1 MANDTGERNRAGI
14 LFHLNASRLM
24 DNQRLILFI
33 VFSFSLLLLWEAWQ
47 DKNAPVPTAP
57 SATSAPATG
66 VPTPSEALKATAPP
80 PTTPSTGFSKGP
92 RAVVETDV
100 LRATI
105 DGNGGDLRELQLLS
119 YRETEDKNQVFTLF
133 EDSQT
138 QPYLA
143 QSGLVGEGLPTHRSV
158 FQLNPGTYRLTSG
171 AAQLEVPLV
180 WVDPATGVRV
190 EKTYIFKRGSY
201 QITVRTRVIN
211 GGTQSID
218 LTPYYQFTRHGEAPR
233 GESFF
238 LYTFTG
244 PAFYTDA
251 NKFQKVAF
259 KDIQAGKADFEK
271 TADNG
276 WVGMVQ
282 HHFVSAWLPEGSVK
296 REYYTRALGDGLY
309 SAGVI
314 VAEGTLEPGQQ
325 KTFTVP
331 LYAGPQTQTM
341 LEKTAPGLDLVR
353 DYGWLTPL
361 AYPIYWSLE
370 KIERLVGN
378 WGWAIIILTFLLKL
392 ALYPLSAAGYKSMAK
407 MKKLTPRLQKLKETY
422 GDDRAKL
429 HQSMAEMYKT
439 EKINPL
445 GGCLPILIQ
454 IPVFIALYW
463 VLLAAV
469 EMRGAPWL
477 GWITDLTAP
486 DPWYIL
492 PVIMGIT
499 SILQVKLNPQPMDPM
514 QAKIMMIMPVAF
526 TVMFI
531 FFPAGLVLYW
541 VVNNILSIAQQWM
554 INRQVVG
561 GDKAAAGK
569 A

>member
-1 MANDTGERNRAGI
+1 
-14 LFHLNASRLM
+14 M

-47 DKNAPVPTAP
+47 DKNAPPPVAATA
-57 SATSAPATG
+57 SSAPASG
-66 VPTPSEALKATAPP
+66 APTPSQALNAPAVAP
-80 PTTPSTGFSKGP
+80 AQSGFAKGQ

-105 DGNGGDLRELQLLS
+105 DANGGDLRELQLLP
-119 YRETEDKNQVFTLF
+119 YREVEDKNAVFTLF
-133 EDSQT
+133 EDDRT
-138 QPYLA
+138 RPYLA
-143 QSGLVGEGLPTHRSV
+143 QSGLVGEGLPTHRSAY
-158 FQLNPGTYRLTSG
+158 QLAPGTYRLADG
-171 AAQLEVPLV
+171 ATQLEIPLL
-180 WVDPATGVRV
+180 WNDPASGVTV
-190 EKTYIFKRGSY
+190 EKTYVFKRGSY
-201 QITVRTRVIN
+201 QVDVRTRVVN
-211 GGTQSID
+211 GGAAPLD

-233 GESFF
+233 GSSFF
-238 LYTFTG
+238 LHTYTG

-251 NKFQKVAF
+251 RKFQKVAF
-259 KDIQAGKADFEK
+259 GDIQEGSAEYEKA
-271 TADNG
+271 ADNG

-282 HHFVSAWLPEGSVK
+282 HHFVSAWLPQGNVK
-296 REYYTRALGDGLY
+296 REYYTRSLGDGLY

-314 VAEGTLEPGQQ
+314 LAEGTLAPGQQ
-325 KTFTVP
+325 KDFTVP
-331 LYAGPQTQTM
+331 LYAGPQIQGL
-341 LEKTAPGLDLVR
+341 LEKTAPGLELTR

-361 AYPIYWSLE
+361 AYPIFWSLE

-378 WGWAIIILTFLLKL
+378 WGWAIIILTILLKL

-407 MKKLTPRLQKLKETY
+407 MKKLTPRLQALKETY

-429 HQSMAEMYKT
+429 HQAMAEMYKT

-486 DPWYIL
+486 DPWFIL
-492 PVIMGIT
+492 PIVMGIT

-526 TVMFI
+526 TVMFV

-541 VVNNILSIAQQWM
+541 VVNNILSIAQQWA
-554 INRQVVG
+554 INRQVEG
-561 GDKAAAGK
+561 AKR
-569 A
+569 

>member
-1 MANDTGERNRAGI
+1 
-14 LFHLNASRLM
+14 M

-47 DKNAPVPTAP
+47 DKHAPAPVAP
-57 SATSAPATG
+57 STVSA
-66 VPTPSEALKATAPP
+66 PTPSQALNAPAAAAP
-80 PTTPSTGFSKGP
+80 AQAGFARGQ
-92 RAVVETDV
+92 RAQVETDV

-105 DGNGGDLRELQLLS
+105 DANGGDLRQLQLLP
-119 YRETEDKNQVFTLF
+119 YRETEDKNQIFTLF
-133 EDSQT
+133 EDNRT
-138 QPYLA
+138 RPYLA
-143 QSGLVGEGLPTHRSV
+143 QSGLVGKDLPTHRSV
-158 FQLNPGTYRLTSG
+158 FQLNPGIYRLVGG

-180 WVDPATGVRV
+180 WNDPATGVRV
-190 EKTYIFKRGSY
+190 EKTYVFKRGSY
-201 QITVRTRVIN
+201 QIAVRTRVIN
-211 GGTQSID
+211 NGSQPVE
-218 LTPYYQFTRHGEAPR
+218 LTPYYQFTRHAEAPR
-233 GESFF
+233 GSSFF
-238 LYTFTG
+238 LHTYTG

-251 NKFQKVAF
+251 KKFQKVAF
-259 KDIQAGKADFEK
+259 NDIQEGKAEFEK
-271 TADNG
+271 TANNG

-282 HHFVSAWLPEGSVK
+282 HHFVSAWLPEDSVK

-314 VAEGTLEPGQQ
+314 LAEGTLAPGQQ

-331 LYAGPQTQTM
+331 LYAGPQIQSV
-341 LEKTAPGLDLVR
+341 LEKAAPGLEHAR

-361 AYPIYWSLE
+361 AYPIFWALE

-378 WGWAIIILTFLLKL
+378 WGWAIIILTILLKL

-407 MKKLTPRLQKLKETY
+407 MKKLTPRLQQLKETF

-429 HQSMAEMYKT
+429 HQAMAEMYKT

-445 GGCLPILIQ
+445 GGCLPILVQ

-477 GWITDLTAP
+477 GWITDLTVP
-486 DPWYIL
+486 DPWFIL
-492 PVIMGIT
+492 PIVMGVT

-526 TVMFI
+526 TVMFV

-541 VVNNILSIAQQWM
+541 VVNNILSIAQQWA
-554 INRQVVG
+554 INKQVEG
-561 GDKAAAGK
+561 GGKTVPGK

>member
-1 MANDTGERNRAGI
+1 
-14 LFHLNASRLM
+14 M

-33 VFSFSLLLLWEAWQ
+33 VFSFSLLLLWQAWQ
-47 DKNAPVPTAP
+47 DKQAPAPVAPTA
-57 SATSAPATG
+57 TSSPATA
-66 VPTPSEALKATAPP
+66 VPTPSQALTAPAAAP
-80 PTTPSTGFSKGP
+80 VQSGFARGQ

-105 DGNGGDLRELQLLS
+105 DANGGDLRELQLLT
-119 YRETEDKNQVFTLF
+119 YRETDDRSQVFTLF
-133 EDSQT
+133 EDERT

-143 QSGLVGEGLPTHRSV
+143 QSGLVGKGLPTHRSV
-158 FQLNPGTYRLTSG
+158 YELTPGTYRLTGG
-171 AAQLEVPLV
+171 AERLEVPLV
-180 WVDPATGVRV
+180 WTDAASGVRV
-190 EKTYIFKRGSY
+190 EKTYVFTRGSY
-201 QITVRTRVIN
+201 QIAVRTRVVN
-211 GGTQSID
+211 GGSEPVE

-233 GESFF
+233 GSSFF
-238 LYTFTG
+238 LPTYTG
-244 PAFYTDA
+244 AAFYTDA
-251 NKFQKVAF
+251 SKFQKVAYE
-259 KDIQAGKADFEK
+259 DIQDGSAEFDK

-282 HHFVSAWLPEGSVK
+282 HHFVSAWLPEAGVK

-309 SAGVI
+309 SAGAI
-314 VAEGTLEPGQQ
+314 LAAGTLAPGEER
-325 KTFTVP
+325 TLTVP
-331 LYAGPQTQTM
+331 MYAGPQIQSV
-341 LEKTAPGLDLVR
+341 LEQTAPGLDLTR

-361 AYPIYWSLE
+361 AYPIFWVLE

-378 WGWAIIILTFLLKL
+378 WGWAIIILTVLLKL

-407 MKKLTPRLQKLKETY
+407 MKKLTPRLQQLKETY

-429 HQSMAEMYKT
+429 HQAMAEMYKT

-492 PVIMGIT
+492 PIVMGVT

-514 QAKIMMIMPVAF
+514 QAKIMMIMPVGF

-541 VVNNILSIAQQWM
+541 VVNNILSIAQQWA
-554 INRQVVG
+554 INKQVE
-561 GDKAAAGK
+561 AAPAR
-569 A
+569 

>member
-1 MANDTGERNRAGI
+1 
-14 LFHLNASRLM
+14 M

-47 DKNAPVPTAP
+47 DKHAPPP
-57 SATSAPATG
+57 SAATVASAPAANAP
-66 VPTPSEALKATAPP
+66 PTPGQALNAPAAAP
-80 PTTPSTGFSKGP
+80 AQAGFVAGA

-105 DGNGGDLRELQLLS
+105 DANGGDLRQLKLLK

-133 EDSQT
+133 EDRQT

-143 QSGLVGEGLPTHRSV
+143 QSGMVGKALPTHRSV
-158 FQLNPGTYRLTSG
+158 YQLNPGTYRLTGG
-171 AAQLEVPLV
+171 AVQLEVPLV
-180 WVDPATGVRV
+180 WSDPATGVRV

-211 GGTQSID
+211 GGTQPID
-218 LTPYYQFTRHGEAPR
+218 LTPYYQFTRYGGAPR
-233 GESFF
+233 GASFF
-238 LYTFTG
+238 LHTYTG

-251 NKFQKVAF
+251 NKFQKVTF
-259 KDIQAGKADFEK
+259 KDIQEGKAEYEK

-276 WVGMVQ
+276 WVGLVQ

-296 REYYTRALGDGLY
+296 REYYTRALGNDLY

-314 VAEGTLEPGQQ
+314 LAEGTLAPGQQ
-325 KTFTVP
+325 KTFTMP
-331 LYAGPQTQTM
+331 LYAGPQTQM
-341 LEKTAPGLDLVR
+341 VLEKTAPGLELAR

-361 AYPIYWSLE
+361 AYPIFWSLA

-378 WGWAIIILTFLLKL
+378 WGWAIIILTVLLKS
-392 ALYPLSAAGYKSMAK
+392 ALYPLSAAGYKSMAR
-407 MKKLTPRLQKLKETY
+407 MKKLTPRLQKLKETF

-429 HQSMAEMYKT
+429 HQAMAEMYKT

-486 DPWYIL
+486 DPWFIL

-514 QAKIMMIMPVAF
+514 QAKIMMIMPIAF
-526 TVMFI
+526 TVMFV

-541 VVNNILSIAQQWM
+541 VVNNILSIAQQWA
-554 INRQVVG
+554 INKQVVG
-561 GDKAAAGK
+561 AQAKKG
-569 A
+569 

>member
-1 MANDTGERNRAGI
+1 
-14 LFHLNASRLM
+14 M

-33 VFSFSLLLLWEAWQ
+33 VFSFSLLLLWESWQ
-47 DKNAPVPTAP
+47 GKHARPPTAP
-57 SATSAPATG
+57 TAQSTPAAG
-66 VPTPSEALKATAPP
+66 NAPTPSQALNAPAAAP
-80 PTTPSTGFSKGP
+80 AQAGFAKGA
-92 RAVVETDV
+92 RALVETDV

-105 DGNGGDLRELQLLS
+105 DANGGDIRQLELLA
-119 YRETEDKNQVFTLF
+119 YRETEDKNKVFTLF
-133 EDSQT
+133 EETQT
-138 QPYLA
+138 APYLA
-143 QSGLVGEGLPTHRSV
+143 QSGLVGKNMPTHRSQY
-158 FQLNPGTYRLTSG
+158 QLNPGAYRLRGG
-171 AAQLEVPLV
+171 AVQVEVPLV
-180 WVDPATGVRV
+180 WTDPETGVRV

-211 GGTQSID
+211 GGTQPID
-218 LTPYYQFTRHGEAPR
+218 LTPYYQLTRHGEAPR
-233 GESFF
+233 GSSFF
-238 LYTFTG
+238 LYTYTG

-251 NKFQKVAF
+251 NKFQKVSF
-259 KDIQAGKADFEK
+259 SDIQEGKAEFEK
-271 TADNG
+271 KADNG

-282 HHFVSAWLPEGSVK
+282 HHFVSAWLPESTVK
-296 REYYTRALGDGLY
+296 REYYTRSLGDGLY

-314 VAEGTLEPGQQ
+314 LAEGTLAPGQQ
-325 KTFTVP
+325 KTFTMP
-331 LYAGPQTQTM
+331 LFAGPQIQGL
-341 LEKTAPGLDLVR
+341 LEKTAPGLDLSR

-361 AYPIYWSLE
+361 AYPIFWVLD

-378 WGWAIIILTFLLKL
+378 WGWAIIILTVLLKL
-392 ALYPLSAAGYKSMAK
+392 MLYPLSAAGYKSMAK
-407 MKKLTPRLQKLKETY
+407 MKKLTPRLQQLKETF

-429 HQSMAEMYKT
+429 HQAMADMYKT

-477 GWITDLTAP
+477 GWITDLTSP
-486 DPWYIL
+486 DPWFIL
-492 PVIMGIT
+492 PVIMGVT
-499 SILQVKLNPQPMDPM
+499 SLLQVKLNPQPMDPM

-526 TVMFI
+526 TVMFV

-541 VVNNILSIAQQWM
+541 VVNNILSIAQQWA
-554 INRQVVG
+554 INKQVEG
-561 GDKAAAGK
+561 GGKAASGK

>member
-1 MANDTGERNRAGI
+1 
-14 LFHLNASRLM
+14 M

-47 DKNAPVPTAP
+47 SKHEPALPTSVGSTEQSAVPSP
-57 SATSAPATG
+57 SQELTTSAA
-66 VPTPSEALKATAPP
+66 VPSS
-80 PTTPSTGFSKGP
+80 PSTIQSGFAKGN
-92 RAVVETDV
+92 RAIVETDV
-100 LRATI
+100 LRAEI
-105 DGNGGDLRELQLLS
+105 DANGGDLRNLQLLP
-119 YRETEDKNQVFTLF
+119 YRETEDKSKVFTLF
-133 EDSQT
+133 EDST
-138 QPYLA
+138 NRPYLA
-143 QSGLVGEGLPTHRSV
+143 QSGLIGEGMPSHRTP
-158 FQLNPGTYRLTSG
+158 FQINPGTYRLSGG

-180 WVDPATGVRV
+180 WSDPSTGLRI
-190 EKTYIFKRGSY
+190 EKTYVFKRGSY
-201 QITVRTRVIN
+201 EIDLKTRVIN
-211 GGTQSID
+211 EGSTAID

-238 LYTFTG
+238 LYTYTG

-251 NKFQKVAF
+251 KKFQKVNFA
-259 KDIQAGKADFEK
+259 DIEKGKADHEK
-271 TADNG
+271 TATDG
-276 WVGMVQ
+276 WAGMIQ
-282 HHFVSAWLPEGSVK
+282 HHFVSAWLPRDGVK
-296 REYYTRALGDGLY
+296 REYYTRSLGEGLY

-314 VAEGTLEPGQQ
+314 LAEGQLAPGEER
-325 KTFTVP
+325 TVSIP
-331 LYAGPQTQTM
+331 LYAGPQVQSV
-341 LEKTAPGLDLVR
+341 LEKTAPGLDLSR

-361 AYPIYWSLE
+361 AYPIFWSLE

-378 WGWAIIILTFLLKL
+378 WGWAIIILTILIKL

-407 MKKLTPRLQKLKETY
+407 MKKLTPRLQQLKETF

-429 HQSMAEMYKT
+429 HQAMAEMYKK

-469 EMRGAPWL
+469 EMRGAPWI

-486 DPWYIL
+486 DPWFIL
-492 PVIMGIT
+492 PVVMGIT

-526 TVMFI
+526 TVMFV

-541 VVNNILSIAQQWM
+541 VVNNILSIAQQWA
-554 INRQVVG
+554 INRQVIRAETR
-561 GDKAAAGK
+561 KA
-569 A
+569 

>member
-1 MANDTGERNRAGI
+1 
-14 LFHLNASRLM
+14 M

-47 DKNAPVPTAP
+47 DKH
-57 SATSAPATG
+57 
-66 VPTPSEALKATAPP
+66 APP
-80 PTTPSTGFSKGP
+80 PAAPTAASVPAAGALPSPSQVLNTPAATTTAQTGFAKGP
-92 RAVVETDV
+92 QAVVETDV
-100 LRATI
+100 YRATI
-105 DGNGGDLRELQLLS
+105 DANGGDLRELQLLS
-119 YRETEDKNQVFTLF
+119 YRESEDKNQVFTLF
-133 EDSQT
+133 EGNQT

-143 QSGLVGEGLPTHRSV
+143 QSGLVGKDLPTHRSL
-158 FQLNPGTYRLTSG
+158 FQLNPGTYRLTGG

-180 WVDPATGVRV
+180 WDDPATGVRV

-201 QITVRTRVIN
+201 QIALKIRVIN
-211 GGTQSID
+211 NGTQPID
-218 LTPYYQFTRHGEAPR
+218 LTPYFQFTRHGEAPR
-233 GESFF
+233 GSSFF
-238 LYTFTG
+238 LHTYTG

-251 NKFQKVAF
+251 KKFQKVAF
-259 KDIQAGKADFEK
+259 KDIQDGKADFEK

-276 WVGMVQ
+276 WMGMVQ
-282 HHFVSAWLPEGSVK
+282 HHFVTAWLPEGSIK
-296 REYYTRALGDGLY
+296 REYYTRALGNGLY

-314 VAEGTLEPGQQ
+314 LAEGILEPGQE

-331 LYAGPQTQTM
+331 LYAGPQTQKL
-341 LEKTAPGLDLVR
+341 LEKTAPGLDLSR

-361 AYPIYWSLE
+361 AYPIFWALE
-370 KIERLVGN
+370 KIERIVGN
-378 WGWAIIILTFLLKL
+378 WGWAIIILTILLKL

-429 HQSMAEMYKT
+429 HQAMAEMYKT

-469 EMRGAPWL
+469 EMRGAPWI

-486 DPWYIL
+486 DPYFIL
-492 PVIMGIT
+492 PIIMGVT
-499 SILQVKLNPQPMDPM
+499 SLLQVKLNPQPMDPM

-526 TVMFI
+526 TVMFV

-541 VVNNILSIAQQWM
+541 VTNNILSIAQQWA
-554 INRQVVG
+554 INKQVEG
-561 GDKAAAGK
+561 GGKAASGK

>member
-1 MANDTGERNRAGI
+1 
-14 LFHLNASRLM
+14 M

-47 DKNAPVPTAP
+47 DKNAPAPVAPTTA
-57 SATSAPATG
+57 SAPAG
-66 VPTPSEALKATAPP
+66 QAPTPSQTLNAPAAAPVQTA
-80 PTTPSTGFSKGP
+80 GFAKGQ

-105 DGNGGDLRELQLLS
+105 DANGGDLRQLQLLP
-119 YRETEDKNQVFTLF
+119 YRETEDRNQVFTLF
-133 EDSQT
+133 EDSPT
-138 QPYLA
+138 TPYLA
-143 QSGLVGEGLPTHRSV
+143 QSGLVGKGLPTHRSV
-158 FQLNPGTYRLTSG
+158 FQLQPGTRLLADG
-171 AAQLEVPLV
+171 VAQLEIPLV

-201 QITVRTRVIN
+201 QIDVKTRVIN
-211 GGTQSID
+211 NSAEPLD

-233 GESFF
+233 GSTFF
-238 LYTFTG
+238 LPTYTG
-244 PAFYTDA
+244 AAVYTDA
-251 NKFQKVAF
+251 KKFQKIAF
-259 KDIQAGKADFEK
+259 KDIQDGKADFEK
-271 TADNG
+271 TASDG
-276 WVGMVQ
+276 WVGMLQ
-282 HHFVSAWLPEGSVK
+282 HHFVSAWLPQGSAK
-296 REYYTRALGDGLY
+296 REFYTRAQGDGLY
-309 SAGVI
+309 TAGVI
-314 VAEGTLEPGQQ
+314 QAEGMLSPGQE

-331 LYAGPQTQTM
+331 LYAGPQTQAV
-341 LEKTAPGLDLVR
+341 LEKTAPGLELSR

-361 AYPIYWSLE
+361 AYPIFWALE
-370 KIERLVGN
+370 KIERIVGN
-378 WGWAIIILTFLLKL
+378 WGWAIIILTIFIKV

-429 HQSMAEMYKT
+429 HQAMAEMYKT

-469 EMRGAPWL
+469 EMRGAPWI

-486 DPWYIL
+486 DPWFIL
-492 PVIMGIT
+492 PIVMGVT

-526 TVMFI
+526 TVMFV

-554 INRQVVG
+554 INRQVEG
-561 GDKAAAGK
+561 AAAR
-569 A
+569 

>member
-1 MANDTGERNRAGI
+1 
-14 LFHLNASRLM
+14 M

-47 DKNAPVPTAP
+47 SKQEPVPAPVTRE
-57 SATSAPATG
+57 ATGQTG
-66 VPTPSEALKATAPP
+66 VPTPSPALGSPAAVPASAPVQ
-80 PTTPSTGFSKGP
+80 SGFARGE

-100 LRATI
+100 LRAEI
-105 DGNGGDLRELQLLS
+105 DANGGDLRRLQLLP
-119 YRETEDKNQVFTLF
+119 YRETEDKTKVFTLF
-133 EDSQT
+133 EDSPDR
-138 QPYLA
+138 PYLA
-143 QSGLVGEGLPTHRSV
+143 QSGLVGQGMPTHRTP
-158 FQLNPGTYRLTSG
+158 FQINPGTYRFTGG
-171 AAQLEVPLV
+171 ATQLEVPLV
-180 WVDPATGVRV
+180 WNDPATGVRI
-190 EKTYIFKRGSY
+190 EKTYLFKRGSY
-201 QITVRTRVIN
+201 QIELKTRVVN
-211 GGTQSID
+211 QGSTPID

-238 LYTFTG
+238 LYTYTG

-251 NKFQKVAF
+251 KKFQKVKF
-259 KDIQAGKADFEK
+259 EDIVKGKAEHEK
-271 TADNG
+271 TANDG
-276 WVGMVQ
+276 WVGMIQ
-282 HHFVSAWLPEGSVK
+282 HHFVSAWLPRDGVK
-296 REYYTRALGDGLY
+296 REYYTRSLGEGLY

-314 VAEGTLEPGQQ
+314 LSEGQLAPGQE
-325 KTFTVP
+325 KTFSIP
-331 LYAGPQTQTM
+331 LYGGPQTQVV
-341 LEKTAPGLDLVR
+341 LEKMAPGLDLSR

-361 AYPIYWSLE
+361 AYPIFWSLE
-370 KIERLVGN
+370 KIERIVGN
-378 WGWAIIILTFLLKL
+378 WGWAIIILTILIKL

-407 MKKLTPRLQKLKETY
+407 MKKLTPRLQQLKETF

-429 HQSMAEMYKT
+429 HQAMAEMYKK

-492 PVIMGIT
+492 PIVMGIT

-526 TVMFI
+526 TVMFV

-541 VVNNILSIAQQWM
+541 VVNNILSIAQQWA
-554 INRQVVG
+554 INRQVVSAEAR
-561 GDKAAAGK
+561 KA
-569 A
+569 

>member
-1 MANDTGERNRAGI
+1 
-14 LFHLNASRLM
+14 M

-47 DKNAPVPTAP
+47 DKSAPQPTVP

-66 VPTPSEALKATAPP
+66 VPAPSEALKATAPP
-80 PTTPSTGFSKGP
+80 ATPSTGFGRGS

-105 DGNGGDLRELQLLS
+105 DANGGDLRELKLLQ

-143 QSGLVGEGLPTHRSV
+143 QSGLVGKGLPTHRSM

-171 AAQLEVPLV
+171 DAQLEVPLV
-180 WVDPATGVRV
+180 WDDPDTGVRV
-190 EKTYIFKRGSY
+190 EKTYVFKRGSY

-211 GGTQSID
+211 GGTQPID

-238 LYTFTG
+238 IHSYTG

-251 NKFQKVAF
+251 EKFQKVAF

-282 HHFVSAWLPEGSVK
+282 HHFVSAWLPESGVK

-309 SAGVI
+309 TAGVI
-314 VAEGTLEPGQQ
+314 VAEGVLAPGQQ

-331 LYAGPQTQTM
+331 LYVGPQTQTV
-341 LEKTAPGLDLVR
+341 LEKTAPGLELTR

-361 AYPIYWSLE
+361 AYPIFWSLE

-407 MKKLTPRLQKLKETY
+407 MKKLTPRLQSLKETY

-429 HQSMAEMYKT
+429 HQAMAEMYKT

-492 PVIMGIT
+492 PIVMGIT

-541 VVNNILSIAQQWM
+541 VVNNILSIAQQWA

-561 GDKAAAGK
+561 GDKPAAGK

>member
-1 MANDTGERNRAGI
+1 
-14 LFHLNASRLM
+14 M

-47 DKNAPVPTAP
+47 EKHAPPPVAPTTA
-57 SATSAPATG
+57 SAPAAASTPP
-66 VPTPSEALKATAPP
+66 VPGQVLNAPAAAP
-80 PTTPSTGFSKGP
+80 AQAGFVSGA

-100 LRATI
+100 LSATI
-105 DGNGGDLRELQLLS
+105 DANGGDLRQLKLLK
-119 YRETEDKNQVFTLF
+119 YRETENKNQVFTLF

-143 QSGLVGEGLPTHRSV
+143 QSGLIGQGMPTHRSV
-158 FQLNPGTYRLTSG
+158 FQLNPGTYRLTGG
-171 AAQLEVPLV
+171 AVQLEVPLV
-180 WVDPATGVRV
+180 WNDPATGVRV
-190 EKTYIFKRGSY
+190 EKTYVFKRGSY
-201 QITVRTRVIN
+201 EVMVRTRVIN
-211 GGTQSID
+211 NGTKPVD
-218 LTPYYQFTRHGEAPR
+218 LTPYYQFTRYGGAPR
-233 GESFF
+233 GASFF
-238 LYTFTG
+238 LHTYTG

-251 NKFQKVAF
+251 KKFQKVAF
-259 KDIQAGKADFEK
+259 KSIEEGKAEFEK

-282 HHFVSAWLPEGSVK
+282 HHFVSAWLPEGPIK
-296 REYYTRALGDGLY
+296 REFYTRALGNDLY

-314 VAEGTLEPGQQ
+314 LSEGQLAPGQQ
-325 KTFTVP
+325 KTFTMP
-331 LYAGPQTQTM
+331 LYAGPQTQKV
-341 LEKTAPGLDLVR
+341 LEKTAPGLDLAR

-361 AYPIYWSLE
+361 AYPIFWSLAQ
-370 KIERLVGN
+370 IERLVGN
-378 WGWAIIILTFLLKL
+378 WGWAIIILTLLLKM

-407 MKKLTPRLQKLKETY
+407 MKKLTPRLQQLKESF

-429 HQSMAEMYKT
+429 HQAMADMYKT

-469 EMRGAPWL
+469 EMRGAPWV

-486 DPWYIL
+486 DPWFIL
-492 PVIMGIT
+492 PVIMGVT

-526 TVMFI
+526 TVMFV

-541 VVNNILSIAQQWM
+541 VVNNILSIAQQWA
-554 INRQVVG
+554 INKQVVG
-561 GDKAAAGK
+561 AEARKA
-569 A
+569 

>member
-1 MANDTGERNRAGI
+1 
-14 LFHLNASRLM
+14 M

-47 DKNAPVPTAP
+47 DKGAPAPSAP
-57 SATSAPATG
+57 SATSAPAIG
-66 VPTPSEALKATAPP
+66 VPTPSEALNATAPP
-80 PTTPSTGFSKGP
+80 AAPASGFGKGP

-105 DGNGGDLRELQLLS
+105 DSNGADLRELQLLP

-133 EDSQT
+133 GDSQT

-143 QSGLVGEGLPTHRSV
+143 QSGLVGKSLPTHRSA
-158 FQLNPGTYRLTSG
+158 FQLNPGTYRLSSG

-180 WVDPATGVRV
+180 WEDPATGVRV

-201 QITVRTRVIN
+201 QITVRTRVVN
-211 GGTQSID
+211 GGTEPIE

-238 LYTFTG
+238 IHTYTG

-251 NKFQKVAF
+251 KKFQKVAF
-259 KDIQAGKADFEK
+259 KDIEAGKADFEK

-282 HHFVSAWLPEGSVK
+282 HHFVSAWLPEGSAK

-314 VAEGTLEPGQQ
+314 VAEGTLAPGQQ

-341 LEKTAPGLDLVR
+341 LEKTAPGLELVR

-361 AYPIYWSLE
+361 AYPIFWSLE

-407 MKKLTPRLQKLKETY
+407 MKKLTPRLQKLKETF

-429 HQSMAEMYKT
+429 HQAMAEMYKT

-477 GWITDLTAP
+477 GWVTDLTAP

-526 TVMFI
+526 TVMFV

-541 VVNNILSIAQQWM
+541 VVNNILSIAQQWV
-554 INRQVVG
+554 INRQVVAG
-561 GDKAAAGK
+561 GKPDAGK

>member
-1 MANDTGERNRAGI
+1 
-14 LFHLNASRLM
+14 M

-47 DKNAPVPTAP
+47 DKSAPQSTVP
-57 SATSAPATG
+57 SAMSAPATG
-66 VPTPSEALKATAPP
+66 VPAPSEALKATAPP
-80 PTTPSTGFSKGP
+80 ATPSTGFGKGP

-100 LRATI
+100 LHATI
-105 DGNGGDLRELQLLS
+105 DANGGDLRELKLLQ

-143 QSGLVGEGLPTHRSV
+143 QSGLVGKGLPTHRSM
-158 FQLNPGTYRLTSG
+158 FQLKPGTYRLASG

-180 WVDPATGVRV
+180 WDDPATGVRV

-201 QITVRTRVIN
+201 QITVKTRVIN
-211 GGTQSID
+211 GGTQPID

-238 LYTFTG
+238 LYTYTG
-244 PAFYTDA
+244 AAVYTDA
-251 NKFQKVAF
+251 KKFQKVAF
-259 KDIQAGKADFEK
+259 KDIQEGKPDFEK
-271 TADNG
+271 TANNG

-309 SAGVI
+309 TAGVI
-314 VAEGTLEPGQQ
+314 VAEGALAPGQQ

-331 LYAGPQTQTM
+331 LYAGPQTQVV
-341 LEKTAPGLDLVR
+341 LEKTAPGLELTR

-361 AYPIYWSLE
+361 AYPIFWSLE

-492 PVIMGIT
+492 PIIMGIT

-541 VVNNILSIAQQWM
+541 VVNNILSIAQQWA

-561 GDKAAAGK
+561 GDKPAAGK

>member
-1 MANDTGERNRAGI
+1 
-14 LFHLNASRLM
+14 M

-33 VFSFSLLLLWEAWQ
+33 VFSFSLLLLWEGWQ
-47 DKNAPVPTAP
+47 SKHAPQPVTPV
-57 SATSAPATG
+57 ATG
-66 VPTPSEALKATAPP
+66 VPAASTP
-80 PTTPSTGFSKGP
+80 PTPGQTLNAPVAAPAQAGFNKGA

-100 LRATI
+100 LHATI
-105 DGNGGDLRELQLLS
+105 DANGGDLRELKLLK
-119 YRETEDKNQVFTLF
+119 YRETEDKNKVFTLF
-133 EDSQT
+133 EDTRT

-143 QSGLVGEGLPTHRSV
+143 QSGLVGKDLPTHRST
-158 FQLNPGTYRLTSG
+158 FQLNPGTYRLSG
-171 AAQLEVPLV
+171 GAVQVEVPLV
-180 WVDPATGVRV
+180 WSDPVTGVRV

-211 GGTQSID
+211 GGTQPID

-238 LYTFTG
+238 LHTYTG

-251 NKFQKVAF
+251 KKFQKVSF
-259 KDIQAGKADFEK
+259 SDIQEGKGEFEK

-276 WVGMVQ
+276 WMSLVQ
-282 HHFVSAWLPEGSVK
+282 HHFVSAWLPEGNVK
-296 REYYTRALGDGLY
+296 REYYTRTLGDGLY

-314 VAEGTLEPGQQ
+314 LAEGTLAPGLQ

-331 LYAGPQTQTM
+331 LYAGPQTQNV
-341 LEKTAPGLDLVR
+341 LETTAPGLELAR

-361 AYPIYWSLE
+361 AYPIFWALD

-378 WGWAIIILTFLLKL
+378 WGWAIIILTLLLKI

-407 MKKLTPRLQKLKETY
+407 MKKLTPRLQQLKESF

-429 HQSMAEMYKT
+429 HQAMAEMYKT

-486 DPWYIL
+486 DPWFIL
-492 PVIMGIT
+492 PVIMGVT

-526 TVMFI
+526 TVMFV

-554 INRQVVG
+554 INKQVEG
-561 GDKAAAGK
+561 APAGK
-569 A
+569 S

>member
-1 MANDTGERNRAGI
+1 
-14 LFHLNASRLM
+14 M

-47 DKNAPVPTAP
+47 SKQEPALPTGVVSSEQSAAP
-57 SATSAPATG
+57 SPTQELAKSAALPTS
-66 VPTPSEALKATAPP
+66 
-80 PTTPSTGFSKGP
+80 PSTNQSGFAKGD
-92 RAVVETDV
+92 RAIVETDV
-100 LRATI
+100 LRAEI
-105 DGNGGDLRELQLLS
+105 DANGGDLRNLQLLS
-119 YRETEDKNQVFTLF
+119 YRETEDKSKVFTLF
-133 EDSQT
+133 EDST
-138 QPYLA
+138 NRPYLA
-143 QSGLVGEGLPTHRSV
+143 QSGLIGEGMPSHRTP
-158 FQLNPGTYRLTSG
+158 FQINPGNYRLSGG

-180 WVDPATGVRV
+180 WSDPSTGLRI
-190 EKTYIFKRGSY
+190 EKTYVFKRGSY
-201 QITVRTRVIN
+201 EIDLKTRVIN
-211 GGTQSID
+211 EGTTAVD
-218 LTPYYQFTRHGEAPR
+218 LTPYYQLTRHGEAPR

-238 LYTFTG
+238 LYTYTG
-244 PAFYTDA
+244 PSFYTDA
-251 NKFQKVAF
+251 KKFQKVTFA
-259 KDIQAGKADFEK
+259 DIEKGKADHEK
-271 TADNG
+271 TAADG

-282 HHFVSAWLPEGSVK
+282 HHFVSAWLPRDGVK
-296 REYYTRALGDGLY
+296 REYYTRSLGEGLY

-314 VAEGTLEPGQQ
+314 LAEGQLAPGEER
-325 KTFTVP
+325 TFSIP
-331 LYAGPQTQTM
+331 LYAGPQVQSV
-341 LEKTAPGLDLVR
+341 LEKTAPGLDLSR

-361 AYPIYWSLE
+361 AYPIFWSLE

-378 WGWAIIILTFLLKL
+378 WGWAIIILTILIKL

-407 MKKLTPRLQKLKETY
+407 MKKLTPRLQQLKETF

-429 HQSMAEMYKT
+429 HQAMAEMYKK

-469 EMRGAPWL
+469 EMRGAPWV

-492 PVIMGIT
+492 PIVMGIT

-526 TVMFI
+526 TVMFV

-541 VVNNILSIAQQWM
+541 VVNNILSIAQQWA
-554 INRQVVG
+554 INQQVIRAEAR
-561 GDKAAAGK
+561 KS
-569 A
+569 

>member
-1 MANDTGERNRAGI
+1 M
-14 LFHLNASRLM
+14 ASRGSKRNTDGHVGIPFKLTASRSM

-47 DKNAPVPTAP
+47 GKH
-57 SATSAPATG
+57 
-66 VPTPSEALKATAPP
+66 APP
-80 PTTPSTGFSKGP
+80 PTAPTEASAPVTGVPPTPSQGLNAPAAAPAQAGFAKGA

-105 DGNGGDLRELQLLS
+105 DANGGDLRRLELLP
-119 YRETEDKNQVFTLF
+119 YRETEDKNKVFTLF
-133 EDSQT
+133 EDNQT

-143 QSGLVGEGLPTHRSV
+143 QSGLIGKDLPTHRSV
-158 FQLNPGTYRLTSG
+158 FQLNPGTYRLNGG
-171 AAQLEVPLV
+171 AVQVEVPLV
-180 WVDPATGVRV
+180 WSDPATGMRV

-201 QITVRTRVIN
+201 QIAVRTRVIN
-211 GGTQSID
+211 GGKQPID
-218 LTPYYQFTRHGEAPR
+218 LTPYYQFTRYGGAPR
-233 GESFF
+233 GSSFF
-238 LYTFTG
+238 LHTYTG
-244 PAFYTDA
+244 PAFYTDTK
-251 NKFQKVAF
+251 KFQKIAF
-259 KDIQAGKADFEK
+259 KAIQEGKADLEK

-276 WVGMVQ
+276 WAGLVQ
-282 HHFVSAWLPEGSVK
+282 HHFVAAWLPEGSIK
-296 REYYTRALGDGLY
+296 REFYTRSLGNDLY
-309 SAGVI
+309 SSGVI
-314 VAEGTLEPGQQ
+314 LAEGTLEPGQQ
-325 KTFTVP
+325 KVFTVP
-331 LYAGPQTQTM
+331 LYAGPQTQIL
-341 LEKTAPGLDLVR
+341 LEKTAPGLDLAR

-361 AYPIYWSLE
+361 AFPIFWALQQ
-370 KIERLVGN
+370 IERLVGN
-378 WGWAIIILTFLLKL
+378 WGWAIIILTILLKV
-392 ALYPLSAAGYKSMAK
+392 ALFPLSAAGYKSMAK
-407 MKKLTPRLQKLKETY
+407 MKKLTPRLQQLKETY

-429 HQSMAEMYKT
+429 HQAMAEMYKT

-486 DPWYIL
+486 DPLFIL
-492 PVIMGIT
+492 PIVMGIT

-514 QAKIMMIMPVAF
+514 QAKIMMIMPMAF
-526 TVMFI
+526 TVMFV

-541 VVNNILSIAQQWM
+541 VVNNILSITQQWV
-554 INRQVVG
+554 INKQVG
-561 GDKAAAGK
+561 GADKAK

>member
-1 MANDTGERNRAGI
+1 
-14 LFHLNASRLM
+14 M

-47 DKNAPVPTAP
+47 GKHAPAPAEPAPASVAGTNASPTPSQLLNAPVA
-57 SATSAPATG
+57 APAPAGLT
-66 VPTPSEALKATAPP
+66 
-80 PTTPSTGFSKGP
+80 KGL

-105 DGNGGDLRELQLLS
+105 DANGGDLRQLQLLP
-119 YRETEDKNQVFTLF
+119 YRETEDKNHLFTLF
-133 EDSQT
+133 EDGQT
-138 QPYLA
+138 RPYLA
-143 QSGLVGEGLPTHRSV
+143 QSGLVGKGLPTHRSE
-158 FQLNPGTYRLTSG
+158 FQLDPGTYRLAEG

-180 WVDPATGVRV
+180 WNDPATGLKV
-190 EKTYIFKRGSY
+190 EKTYIFSRGSY
-201 QITVRTRVIN
+201 QIAVRTRVIN
-211 GGTQSID
+211 SGSQPVE
-218 LTPYYQFTRHGEAPR
+218 LVPYYQFTRHGEAPR
-233 GESFF
+233 GSTFF
-238 LYTFTG
+238 LPTYTG

-251 NKFQKVAF
+251 GKFQKVAF
-259 KDIQAGKADFEK
+259 NDIQEGKANFEK
-271 TADNG
+271 SANNG
-276 WVGMVQ
+276 WVGLVQ
-282 HHFVSAWLPEGSVK
+282 HHFVSAWLPAGSVK
-296 REYYTRALGDGLY
+296 REFYARALGDGLY

-314 VAEGTLEPGQQ
+314 LAEGTLAPGQQ
-325 KTFTVP
+325 KTITMS
-331 LYAGPQTQTM
+331 LYAGPQIQAV
-341 LEKTAPGLDLVR
+341 LENAAPGLDLAR

-361 AYPIYWSLE
+361 AYPIFWALE
-370 KIERLVGN
+370 KIEGIVGN
-378 WGWAIIILTFLLKL
+378 WGWAIIILTILIKL

-429 HQSMAEMYKT
+429 HQAMAEMYKT

-486 DPWYIL
+486 DPWFIL
-492 PVIMGIT
+492 PIVMGIT

-526 TVMFI
+526 TVMFV

-541 VVNNILSIAQQWM
+541 VVNNILSIAQQWA
-554 INRQVVG
+554 INKQVEG
-561 GDKAAAGK
+561 GGKPAIVKA
-569 A
+569 

>member
-1 MANDTGERNRAGI
+1 
-14 LFHLNASRLM
+14 M

-47 DKNAPVPTAP
+47 DKNAPVPVPVTPAT
-57 SATSAPATG
+57 TSAPASG
-66 VPTPSEALKATAPP
+66 VPTPSQTLTAP
-80 PTTPSTGFSKGP
+80 TPAQAAISAPAQSGFATGQ

-100 LRATI
+100 FRAVI
-105 DGNGGDLRELQLLS
+105 DANGGDLRELQLLS
-119 YRETEDKNQVFTLF
+119 YRETEDKNQIFTLF
-133 EDSQT
+133 EDSRAR
-138 QPYLA
+138 PYLA
-143 QSGLVGEGLPTHRSV
+143 QSGLVGEGLPTHRSE
-158 FQLNPGTYRLTSG
+158 FQLNPGTYRLSGG

-180 WVDPATGVRV
+180 WQDANTGIRV

-201 QITVRTRVIN
+201 QIDVRTRVIN
-211 GGTQSID
+211 GSNAPID
-218 LTPYYQFTRHGEAPR
+218 LTPYYQFARHGEAPR

-238 LYTFTG
+238 LYTYTG

-251 NKFQKVAF
+251 KKFQKVAF
-259 KDIQAGKADFEK
+259 KDIQAGKGDFEK
-271 TADNG
+271 ITDNG

-296 REYYTRALGDGLY
+296 RENYTRALGDGLY

-314 VAEGTLEPGQQ
+314 VTEGTLAPGEQ
-325 KTFTVP
+325 KTFTIP
-331 LYAGPQTQTM
+331 LYAGPQTQTV
-341 LEKTAPGLDLVR
+341 LEKTAPGLELTR

-361 AYPIYWSLE
+361 AYPIFWTLE

-378 WGWAIIILTFLLKL
+378 WGWAIVILTFLLKL

-407 MKKLTPRLQKLKETY
+407 MKKLTPRLKQLKETY

-477 GWITDLTAP
+477 GWITDLTSP

-541 VVNNILSIAQQWM
+541 VVNNILSIAQQWA
-554 INRQVVG
+554 INKQVES
-561 GDKAAAGK
+561 APAGK
-569 A
+569 G

>member
-1 MANDTGERNRAGI
+1 
-14 LFHLNASRLM
+14 M

-47 DKNAPVPTAP
+47 DKNAPAPTVP

-66 VPTPSEALKATAPP
+66 VPTPSDALKATVPP
-80 PTTPSTGFSKGP
+80 ATPSSGFGKGP

-105 DGNGGDLRELQLLS
+105 DGNGGDLRELQLLP

-133 EDSQT
+133 GDSQT

-143 QSGLVGEGLPTHRSV
+143 QSGLVGKGLPTHRSV

-180 WVDPATGVRV
+180 WDDPATGVRV

-201 QITVRTRVIN
+201 QITVRTRVVN
-211 GGTQSID
+211 GGTEPID

-238 LYTFTG
+238 IHTYTG

-251 NKFQKVAF
+251 KKFQKVAF

-276 WVGMVQ
+276 WVGVVQ

-314 VAEGTLEPGQQ
+314 VAEGTLAPGQQ
-325 KTFTVP
+325 KTFSAP
-331 LYAGPQTQTM
+331 LYAGPQTQIM

-361 AYPIYWSLE
+361 AYPIFWSLE

-429 HQSMAEMYKT
+429 HQAMAEMYKT

-492 PVIMGIT
+492 PVVMGIT

-561 GDKAAAGK
+561 GDKPASAK

>member
-1 MANDTGERNRAGI
+1 
-14 LFHLNASRLM
+14 M

-47 DKNAPVPTAP
+47 DKNAPGPVAPTT
-57 SATSAPATG
+57 SSAPASG
-66 VPTPSEALKATAPP
+66 APTPSQALNAPAAAP
-80 PTTPSTGFSKGP
+80 AQSGFAKGQ

-105 DGNGGDLRELQLLS
+105 DANGGDLRELQLLP
-119 YRETEDKNQVFTLF
+119 YRETEDKNAVFTLF
-133 EDSQT
+133 EDNQT
-138 QPYLA
+138 RPYLA
-143 QSGLVGEGLPTHRSV
+143 QSGLVGKGLPTHRSAY
-158 FQLNPGTYRLTSG
+158 QLAAGTYRLADG
-171 AAQLEVPLV
+171 ATQLEIPLL
-180 WVDPATGVRV
+180 WNDPVTGVRV
-190 EKTYIFKRGSY
+190 EKTYVFRRGSY
-201 QITVRTRVIN
+201 QVDVRTRVVN
-211 GGTQSID
+211 GGGAALD

-233 GESFF
+233 GSSFF
-238 LYTFTG
+238 LHTYTG

-251 NKFQKVAF
+251 KKFQKVAF
-259 KDIQAGKADFEK
+259 SDIQEGSAEFEK

-282 HHFVSAWLPEGSVK
+282 HHFVSAWLPQGNVK
-296 REYYTRALGDGLY
+296 REYYTRSLGDGVY

-314 VAEGTLEPGQQ
+314 LAEGTLAPGQQ
-325 KTFTVP
+325 KDVIVP
-331 LYAGPQTQTM
+331 LYAGPQIQGL
-341 LEKTAPGLDLVR
+341 LEKTAPGLELTR

-361 AYPIYWSLE
+361 AYPIFWSLE

-378 WGWAIIILTFLLKL
+378 WGWAIIILTILLKL

-407 MKKLTPRLQKLKETY
+407 MKKLTPRLQTLKETY

-429 HQSMAEMYKT
+429 HQAMAEMYKT

-486 DPWYIL
+486 DPWFIL
-492 PVIMGIT
+492 PIVMGIT

-526 TVMFI
+526 TVMFV

-541 VVNNILSIAQQWM
+541 VVNNILSIAQQWA
-554 INRQVVG
+554 INKQVEG
-561 GDKAAAGK
+561 AAK
-569 A
+569 R

>member
-1 MANDTGERNRAGI
+1 
-14 LFHLNASRLM
+14 M

-47 DKNAPVPTAP
+47 SKHE
-57 SATSAPATG
+57 PASPASVG
-66 VPTPSEALKATAPP
+66 SSEQSVVPTPTQELVTSAAVPSST
-80 PTTPSTGFSKGP
+80 TTPQSGFAKGD
-92 RAVVETDV
+92 RAIVETDV
-100 LRATI
+100 LRAEI
-105 DGNGGDLRELQLLS
+105 DANGGDLRNLQLLT
-119 YRETEDKNQVFTLF
+119 YRETEDKSKIFTLF
-133 EDSQT
+133 EDSANR
-138 QPYLA
+138 PYLA
-143 QSGLVGEGLPTHRSV
+143 QSGLIGQGMPSHRTP
-158 FQLNPGTYRLTSG
+158 FQINPGTYRLAGG

-180 WVDPATGVRV
+180 WSDPATGLRI

-201 QITVRTRVIN
+201 EVDLKTRVIN
-211 GGTQSID
+211 QGSTPVD
-218 LTPYYQFTRHGEAPR
+218 LTPYYQFTRHGEAPL

-238 LYTFTG
+238 LYTYTG

-251 NKFQKVAF
+251 KKFQKVSFA
-259 KDIQAGKADFEK
+259 DIQKGKVDHET
-271 TADNG
+271 TATDG

-282 HHFVSAWLPEGSVK
+282 HHFVTAWLPEEGVK
-296 REYYTRALGDGLY
+296 REYYTRSLGEGLY

-314 VAEGTLEPGQQ
+314 LAEGQLAPGEE
-325 KTFTVP
+325 KTVSIP
-331 LYAGPQTQTM
+331 LYAGPQVQSV
-341 LEKTAPGLDLVR
+341 LEKTAPGLELSR

-361 AYPIYWSLE
+361 AYPIFWSLE
-370 KIERLVGN
+370 KIERIVGN
-378 WGWAIIILTFLLKL
+378 WGWAIIILTILIKL

-407 MKKLTPRLQKLKETY
+407 MKKLTPRLQQLKETF

-429 HQSMAEMYKT
+429 HQAMAEMYKK

-469 EMRGAPWL
+469 EMRGAPWV

-492 PVIMGIT
+492 PVLMGIT

-541 VVNNILSIAQQWM
+541 VVNNILSIAQQWA
-554 INRQVVG
+554 INHQVIRAEAR
-561 GDKAAAGK
+561 KT
-569 A
+569 

>member
-1 MANDTGERNRAGI
+1 
-14 LFHLNASRLM
+14 M

-47 DKNAPVPTAP
+47 DKSAPQPTVP
-57 SATSAPATG
+57 SATSVPATG
-66 VPTPSEALKATAPP
+66 VPAPSEALKATVPP
-80 PTTPSTGFSKGP
+80 ATPSTGFGKGA
-92 RAVVETDV
+92 RVVVETDV

-105 DGNGGDLRELQLLS
+105 DANGGDLRQLDLLK
-119 YRETEDKNQVFTLF
+119 YHETEDKNKVLTLF
-133 EDSQT
+133 EDNQT

-143 QSGLVGEGLPTHRSV
+143 QSGLVGKDLPTHRSV
-158 FQLNPGTYRLTSG
+158 YQLNSGTYRLTG
-171 AAQLEVPLV
+171 GVAQLEVPLV
-180 WVDPATGVRV
+180 WNDPASGIRV
-190 EKTYIFKRGSY
+190 EKDYIFKRGSY
-201 QITVRTRVIN
+201 AVEVRTRVTN
-211 GGTQSID
+211 GGTKPID

-238 LYTFTG
+238 IHSYTG

-251 NKFQKVAF
+251 EKFKKVTF
-259 KDIQAGKADFEK
+259 KDIQSGKADFEK

-282 HHFVSAWLPEGSVK
+282 HHFVAAWLPENGVK

-331 LYAGPQTQTM
+331 LYAGPQTQTA
-341 LEKTAPGLDLVR
+341 LEKTAPGLDLTR

-361 AYPIYWSLE
+361 AYPIFWSLE

-445 GGCLPILIQ
+445 GGCLPIVIQ

-526 TVMFI
+526 TVMFV

-541 VVNNILSIAQQWM
+541 VVNNILSIAQQWA

-561 GDKAAAGK
+561 GDKPAASK